1 MAKTKTKITKK
12 ENGGERDRFTVVLEA
27 IQSDFQVFGEKLD
40 FIDARLDKIG
50 VRLDKIEVR
59 LDKIEV
65 RLDKIEVRL
74 DKMDA
79 RLDKIEVR
87 LDKVEASLESV
98 KSEIADI
105 KMRLVSKAD
114 LDKLQN
120 LEERVR
126 RLEIAL
132 AQKKN

>member
-50 VRLDKIEVR
+50 VR